1 MPFLNLRTAS
11 EAVSYTHP
19 TQKRPVSCAEIRKFA
34 YKIKITPIYDHHEP
48 YPGLKFMPLTEYPY
62 LRPFTH
68 PHSRR
73 VAACRNR
80 VSKAF
85 SP

>member
-34 YKIKITPIYDHHEP
+34 GKIKITPIYDHHEP
-48 YPGLKFMPLTEYPY
+48 FPGLKFMPLTEYP
-62 LRPFTH
+62 
-68 PHSRR
+68 
-73 VAACRNR
+73 
-80 VSKAF
+80 
-85 SP
+85 